1 MDIKKY
7 LSIREVSER
16 VQIKEHTLRYWEKE
30 KLLKP
35 ERFSGLRKYS
45 QRDIDLIYEI
55 KDLLYN
61 KKLTISGAKKVLK
74 GDRRLK
80 DPQLKLFKD
89 LQDNSSLKT
98 VREDIKEILDILKE

>member
-7 LSIREVSER
+7 LSIREVSAR

-61 KKLTISGAKKVLK
+61 KKLTISGVKKVLK
-74 GDRRLK
+74 GARRHFRFTGVTAPSEVVLVG
-80 DPQLKLFKD
+80 LFN
-89 LQDNSSLKT
+89 LT
-98 VREDIKEILDILKE
+98 FHV